1 MPRWTRHDWLLAALL
16 AVAAAIRLVFLLEIA
31 RTDLVAVHLLDADTY
46 HTWAL
51 RLVAGDPG
59 WEETYW
65 MGPLYPHLL
74 ALVYWLFGPDGVAAQ
89 AIQLL
94 MTVLNVLLVHRLALA
109 LLRAGDRAAAAPN
122 VALGAATVYAFYGA
136 PVYYAGYL
144 LMTTLVTTLMLLVA
158 RQALRALLMPTPRHW
173 LGLGLLVGLT
183 GLARGNVLLLVA
195 TLPLLLLGR
204 DGLGKAARL
213 RLAALLAAGA
223 LAMVVPVTVRN
234 VLIAHD
240 FTLLTSNGGVNLLIG
255 QQPHGEGAF
264 TAAVERPQAEHD
276 PSLEMSLEWELGRDL
291 KGSEISRILAD
302 RAWQTFRDNLG
313 AMPRLYLLKTW
324 RFWSGYELPQ
334 IDAFIWWRHQFLGLK
349 LLPVP
354 YLVLSALGLAGLAFL
369 PRRTRPVLLILV
381 FSYFLSLLPFFPT
394 SRYRQPIAPLLA
406 ISAATWVVAMIGARA
421 GWPAWTSRRPRVVS
435 ALVAAALL
443 AVLWPTWTALPA
455 EKIVWQVKLHE
466 SSRAAKLGDLRTT
479 LARAREAE
487 EARPGLAETSYLV
500 ARHLEDLEAWPEA
513 GAAIAQAAVR
523 DPRNR
528 LVQYRVGRVA
538 ENAGRLEEA
547 LAAYAH
553 ASAVSP
559 DWAYPWLRRGLVLR
573 RLERVDEALAAM
585 REAYARSPGNRRIRA
600 NLGSLLAETGHIDE
614 SRAVLTAL
622 VGDYPVYVNGWFNL
636 ALLELQAGD
645 RAAARAAADRAAGL
659 HTLSADERAQVARLR
674 QAIERAG

>member
-1 MPRWTRHDWLLAALL
+1 MSRWTRHDWMLAGLL
-16 AVAAAIRLVFLLEIA
+16 AVATAIRLVFLLEIA
-31 RTDLVAVHLLDADTY
+31 HTDLVAVHLLDADTY

-74 ALVYWLFGPDGVAAQ
+74 ALVYWLFGADGVAAQ

-94 MTVLNVLLVHRLALA
+94 MTVLNIFLVHRLALA
-109 LLRAGDRAAAAPN
+109 LLRAGDRAAAAPS
-122 VALGAATVYAFYGA
+122 VALAAAALYAFYGA

-158 RQALRALLMPTPRHW
+158 RQALRALLVPTPRHW

-195 TLPLLLLGR
+195 TLPLLLRG
-204 DGLGKAARL
+204 AAVAGTADRL

-255 QQPHGEGAF
+255 QQPHGEGTF

-291 KGSEISRILAD
+291 KGSEISRILAG
-302 RAWQTFRDNLG
+302 RAWRTFRDNLG

-334 IDAFIWWRHQFLGLK
+334 IDAFIWWRHQFLGLR

-354 YLVLSALGLAGLAFL
+354 YVALSALGLAGLAFV
-369 PRRTRPVLLILV
+369 PRRTRPVLLILII
-381 FSYFLSLLPFFPT
+381 SYFLSLLPFFPT

-406 ISAATWVVAMIGARA
+406 ISAATWLAAMIGARW
-421 GWPAWTSRRPRVVS
+421 GWPTWPSPRPRVVS
-435 ALVAAALL
+435 ALAAAALV
-443 AVLWPTWTALPA
+443 AVLWPSWTALPP

-479 LARAREAE
+479 LVRGREAE

-513 GAAIAQAAVR
+513 SAAIAQAAVR
-523 DPRNR
+523 DPDNR

-538 ENAGRLEEA
+538 ENAGRLDDA

-553 ASAVSP
+553 AAVVSP

-573 RLERVDEALAAM
+573 QLGRVEEALAAM
-585 REAYARSPGNRRIRA
+585 REAHARSPGNRRIRA
-600 NLGSLLAETGHIDE
+600 NLGSLLAESGRVDE
-614 SRAVLTAL
+614 ARAVLTAL
-622 VGDYPVYVNGWFNL
+622 VRDYPVYVNGWFNL
-636 ALLELQAGD
+636 AVLELQAGD
-645 RAAARAAADRAAGL
+645 RPAARAAAAQAARL
-659 HTLSADERAQVARLR
+659 RTLNDEERAQVARLR
-674 QAIERAG
+674 VVIEQDG